1 MREDGYTDIVALENK
16 TVVTDHIRGAVQ
28 NKWIPILK
36 KYDVDFIPL
45 TDVEWVDYIPINKML
60 AMNKIFPDG
69 FKIPKPFI
77 GANILHLPTQK
88 THGHTIMTGAM
99 KNAFGGLL
107 CESRHHAHK
116 YIHEVLVDLL
126 TIQKEIHRWD
136 GAGPRT
142 MIPKI
147 KNFLLVSADQVA
159 IDAVTAKMMG
169 FDPAHINCIEKVCKQ
184 ILCLFFTLS
193 YPGKT
198 M

>member
-136 GAGPRT
+136 GLWGRCRSQDHDPEN
-142 MIPKI
+142 
-147 KNFLLVSADQVA
+147 KNFS
-159 IDAVTAKMMG
+159 
-169 FDPAHINCIEKVCKQ
+169 
-184 ILCLFFTLS
+184 LS
-193 YPGKT
+193 ECRPGSNRCCYC
-198 M
+198 